1 MTVGG
6 GENKGTT
13 FCILVNA
20 WLLVGS
26 HHCSTDVM
34 LSVTAGLSQSIV
46 VDLIKLLQLVR
57 GLFFFFLKLLPHHS
71 PCKTYVQLRLREYLM
86 NVIKFSRWKFIEI
99 SWKGV
104 HLLKAGNKH
113 SSGSWLDC
121 VCTWGHTRPV
131 LHGKRRAREQQIP
144 MLKKKR
150 EFLKK
155 KYFGSSVFQL
165 LMHVISWAFVLF
177 FSASLC
183 RLALS
188 SRLSTGGCDV
198 ITQLPGEREGA
209 KAWAGSRGD
218 WLLPDQLTLENKWQL
233 CCSLASCCPP
243 QPPS

>member
-113 SSGSWLDC
+113 SSGSWLDR

-150 EFLKK
+150 ERILKK
-155 KYFGSSVFQL
+155 KILRIFCFPIIDARNILRFCFFPPRYVDSPSLLAYQREAVMSSPSF
-165 LMHVISWAFVLF
+165 
-177 FSASLC
+177 
-183 RLALS
+183 
-188 SRLSTGGCDV
+188 
-198 ITQLPGEREGA
+198 PERA

-218 WLLPDQLTLENKWQL
+218 WLLPDQLTLENKRQL

>member
-71 PCKTYVQLRLREYLM
+71 PCKTYVQLRLREYLL

-113 SSGSWLDC
+113 SSGSWLDR

-150 EFLKK
+150 ENLKK
-155 KYFGSSVFQL
+155 KKILRIFCFPIIDARNILSFCFVFFRLVMSTRPLFSLINGRLWCHHPASRREGGSEGVSGL
-165 LMHVISWAFVLF
+165 AG
-177 FSASLC
+177 
-183 RLALS
+183 RLAA
-188 SRLSTGGCDV
+188 SRPANARKQATAVL
-198 ITQLPGEREGA
+198 
-209 KAWAGSRGD
+209 
-218 WLLPDQLTLENKWQL
+218 
-233 CCSLASCCPP
+233 
-243 QPPS
+243 

>member
-1 MTVGG
+1 MYNYNFNQWQW
-6 GENKGTT
+6 GEKNKGTT

-46 VDLIKLLQLVR
+46 VDIIKLLQLVR

-86 NVIKFSRWKFIEI
+86 DVIKFSRWKFIEI

-113 SSGSWLDC
+113 SSGSWLDR

-144 MLKKKR
+144 MLKKK
-150 EFLKK
+150 KK
-155 KYFGSSVFQL
+155 RIF
-165 LMHVISWAFVLF
+165 
-177 FSASLC
+177 
-183 RLALS
+183 
-188 SRLSTGGCDV
+188 
-198 ITQLPGEREGA
+198 
-209 KAWAGSRGD
+209 
-218 WLLPDQLTLENKWQL
+218 
-233 CCSLASCCPP
+233 
-243 QPPS
+243 